1 MLPESS
7 DSPSFTTAHS
17 DLHSSVSIFLEGSVD
32 AVIALH
38 TNAESKEDTQ
48 RYIDYL
54 SQATDS
60 FDPGVMLYIVEDES
74 TITPSLIEWCH
85 ENGFEVVSLKS
96 EEEVEDDEDE
106 RFKEKTGAAR
116 ILEALESHMWTNME
130 YKTDL
135 RPQKEKKAKVE
146 DEEQALDLDD
156 ESDLLEDMP
165 EEIKATFGNLLSFM
179 NIKPDS
185 ASIESKDDGMSLD
198 TDNLDMPDLLSS
210 LRNQLSTLDDEKR
223 RAMAA
228 KVAMMMMGSLG
239 DDDDDDD
246 LF

>member
-7 DSPSFTTAHS
+7 DSPSFTPKHS
-17 DLHSSVSIFLEGSVD
+17 DLHSSLSIFLEGSVD
-32 AVIALH
+32 AVIAFH
-38 TNAESKEDTQ
+38 TDAESKEDTQ
-48 RYIDYL
+48 RFMDYL

-74 TITPSLIEWCH
+74 KINPSLTDWCH
-85 ENGFEVVSLKS
+85 ENGFEVVSLKN
-96 EEEVEDDEDE
+96 EEEVVVDEDE
-106 RFKEKTGAAR
+106 RFIEKTGAAR

-135 RPQKEKKAKVE
+135 RPPTEKKSPLE
-146 DEEQALDLDD
+146 DEDAEFGLDD
-156 ESDLLEDMP
+156 DADLLEDMP
-165 EEIKATFGNLLSFM
+165 EDIKATFGNLFNMM

-185 ASIESKDDGMSLD
+185 TFGEPKDAGMGLD
-198 TDNLDMPDLLSS
+198 SDNLDMPNLLSS
-210 LRNQLSTLDDEKR
+210 LRDQLSTLDDEKR

-228 KVAMMMMGSLG
+228 KVAMMMLNSF
-239 DDDDDDD
+239 DDEDDED